1 MKLPATICD
10 QLEYLLKISYIYIGI
25 LQYKHIY
32 TYACK
37 RRVFTILPLYA
48 FKNQVSFSPSC
59 DICLYNRNCARAEM
73 HTYLSTISGR
83 HRLRSCP

>member
-1 MKLPATICD
+1 MNI
-10 QLEYLLKISYIYIGI
+10 YIYIGI

-32 TYACK
+32 MYACK
-37 RRVFTILPLYA
+37 RTVFTILPLYA

-59 DICLYNRNCARAEM
+59 DICLYNRNCARAEL
-73 HTYLSTISGR
+73 HTYLSAISGR